1 MNRGESGTETALPAA
16 LFEPQ
21 VRLVGAVTEEFVRS
35 FLEQLDAVPREA
47 AEIAIEVTTPG
58 GDADLGRRLVHA
70 VDTARERRLARL
82 LFLGVSQVHSAGV
95 TLMSAFP
102 PEDRFLSR
110 DAILLV
116 HGRRLE
122 RKLELSGPL
131 RGTLAHL
138 RSLTSQVELGIELE
152 EEGFRRLIRG
162 SDIGFEEIV
171 HHSRFNWY
179 IRAEEA
185 MRRGLVAGLV

>member
-1 MNRGESGTETALPAA
+1 MIADTARSADLPPA
-16 LFEPQ
+16 LLRPR
-21 VRLVGAVTEEFVRS
+21 VRLVGVVDYPLVRD
-35 FLEQLDAVPREA
+35 FLRQMDELRDDE

-58 GDADLGRRLVHA
+58 GDADLARRLSQA
-70 VDTARERRLARL
+70 ILEARERLDARF

-95 TLMSAFP
+95 SFMAAFP
-102 PEDRFLSR
+102 REDRYLTR
-110 DAILLV
+110 DAILLI

-122 RKLELSGPL
+122 RTIELSGPV

-152 EEGFRRLIRG
+152 EEGFRQLIRG
-162 SDIGFEEIV
+162 SGIAFDEIV

-179 IRAEEA
+179 LRAEEA
-185 MRRGLVAGLV
+185 LERGLVAGLI